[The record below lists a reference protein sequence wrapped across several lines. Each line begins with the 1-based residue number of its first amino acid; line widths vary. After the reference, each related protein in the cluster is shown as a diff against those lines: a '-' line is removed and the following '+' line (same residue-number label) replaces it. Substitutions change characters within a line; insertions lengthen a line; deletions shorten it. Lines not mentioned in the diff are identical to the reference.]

1 VRSAGCGAGRKRQ
14 SSKGNQVAG
23 ANNKSLEA
31 ARRYEPEIVRFLRDM
46 IAIPAESGRE
56 EKRCQRVR
64 QEYGRLGFDEVFFDR
79 LGTVVARIGNGPL
92 KILMDGHI
100 DCVGVGDPKAWDFD
114 PFQGRYEDGKV
125 WGRGAVDELPA
136 IACMAYGAKI
146 LRERGVPNGVT
157 VYLTASVMEED
168 CDGYCLLHLI
178 EKEGIRPNVVIL
190 GEPTDLNV
198 YRGHRGRMEATIT
211 TRGKSAHGAHCD
223 LGVNA
228 LYKMAPI
235 IADVEALHRRLPSDD
250 FLGKGSVVVS
260 FIECT
265 TASLNAVPDSA
276 RIYIDR
282 RLTHGETVEK
292 ALEELRSL
300 PHLGDA
306 KVELLNYEAKSW
318 RGATAAQEK
327 FYPTWV
333 LPEAHPLVYGV
344 AKAVEAVL
352 GKPPKISR
360 WSFSTNGVASMGRL
374 GIPTVGFAPGLEELA
389 HTTRECVATDD
400 LVRAAAVYSLIPE
413 FLAQRKELLQT
424 SK

>member
-1 VRSAGCGAGRKRQ
+1 MKPVMPHTADTA
-14 SSKGNQVAG
+14 
-23 ANNKSLEA
+23 LEA
-31 ARRYEPEIVRFLRDM
+31 ARKFQNEVVTFLREM

-56 EKRCQRVR
+56 GPRCERVR
-64 QEYGRLGFDEVFFDR
+64 QEYQKLGFDEVFFDR
-79 LGTVVARIGNGPL
+79 LGNVVARIGDGPL

-100 DCVGVGDPKAWDFD
+100 DCVGVGDPNAWEHD
-114 PFQGRYEDGKV
+114 PFRGKLEDGKV

-146 LRERGVPNGVT
+146 LKERGFPPYVT
-157 VYLTASVMEED
+157 LYLTASVMEED

-178 EKEGIRPNVVIL
+178 EKEGIRPHVVII

-198 YRGHRGRMEATIT
+198 FRGHRGRLEATIT

-235 IADVEALHRRLPSDD
+235 MTDVEDLHRRLPSDA

-265 TASLNAVPDSA
+265 SPSLNAVPDSA

-282 RLTHGETVEK
+282 RLTTGETVDK
-292 ALEELRSL
+292 ALRELRSL

-306 KVELLNYEAKSW
+306 QVELLKYDQAGW
-318 RGATAAQEK
+318 RGERAQQEK
-327 FYPTWV
+327 YYPTWV
-333 LPEAHPLVYGV
+333 LDEEHALVSGV
-344 AKAVEAVL
+344 AGAVEAVL
-352 GKPPKISR
+352 GKRPTVSR
-360 WSFSTNGVASMGRL
+360 WFFSTNGVASMGRL
-374 GIPTVGFAPGLEELA
+374 GIPTVGFAPGREELA
-389 HTTRECVATDD
+389 HTTGEWVAVED
-400 LVRAAAVYSLIPE
+400 LVRATAVYSLIPE
-413 FLAQRKELLQT
+413 FLAARKDELVTPGAQR
-424 SK
+424 

>member
-1 VRSAGCGAGRKRQ
+1 MAEAG
-14 SSKGNQVAG
+14 
-23 ANNKSLEA
+23 NKLLEA
-31 ARRYEPEIVRFLRDM
+31 ARRYELEIVKFLREI

-56 EKRCQRVR
+56 GQRCQRVR
-64 QEYGRLGFDEVFFDR
+64 REYERLGFDEVFFDR

-114 PFQGRYEDGKV
+114 PFQGRYENGKV

-136 IACMAYGAKI
+136 IACMAYGARI
-146 LRERGVPNGVT
+146 LRERGIPDGVT
-157 VYLTASVMEED
+157 LYLTASVMEED
-168 CDGYCLLHLI
+168 CDGYCLLHLV
-178 EKEGIRPNVVIL
+178 EKEGIRPDVVIL

-198 YRGHRGRMEATIT
+198 YRGHRGRLEAAIT
-211 TRGKSAHGAHCD
+211 TGGKSAHGAHCD

-228 LYKMAPI
+228 LYKIAPI
-235 IADVEALHRRLPSDD
+235 IADVESLHHRLPSDD

-276 RIYIDR
+276 RIYLDR
-282 RLTHGETVEK
+282 RLTRGETVET
-292 ALEELRSL
+292 ALQELRSL

-306 KVELLNYEAKSW
+306 QVELLSYEATSW
-318 RGATAAQEK
+318 RGETARQEK
-327 FYPTWV
+327 FFPTWV
-333 LPEAHPLVYGV
+333 VPEGHPLVEGV
-344 AKAVEAVL
+344 AKAVETVL
-352 GKPPKISR
+352 GRPPKISR

-389 HTTRECVATDD
+389 HTPRECIATED
-400 LVRAAAVYSLIPE
+400 LVRATAVYSLIPE
-413 FLAQRKELLQT
+413 FLARLKESLRT
-424 SK
+424 SAVKSRD